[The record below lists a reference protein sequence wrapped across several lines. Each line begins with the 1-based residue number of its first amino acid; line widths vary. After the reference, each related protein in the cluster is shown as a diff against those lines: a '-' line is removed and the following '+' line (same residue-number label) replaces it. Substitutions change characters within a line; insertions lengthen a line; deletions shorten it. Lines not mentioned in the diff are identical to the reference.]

1 MSDDQIRKRICF
13 KDVPISFLYLLKYFV
28 DKYEVRESIFSRFRG
43 SSRNH
48 PKSIAI
54 DQESLI
60 SHLGII
66 ITPKKPYNYIKKQW
80 KTNKSCNMFADLG
93 PLFEAKSPLYL
104 SSRALR
110 PCRRPCA
117 SGPLQITSFTKFK
130 LLGPQARRVFAWLGP
145 DGSDGQACHVSGG
158 H

>member
-66 ITPKKPYNYIKKQW
+66 EIPQNLTITLQRQAKQ
-80 KTNKSCNMFADLG
+80 
-93 PLFEAKSPLYL
+93 
-104 SSRALR
+104 
-110 PCRRPCA
+110 
-117 SGPLQITSFTKFK
+117 Q
-130 LLGPQARRVFAWLGP
+130 QHVFAVFWTLLDPVLGKP
-145 DGSDGQACHVSGG
+145 SYFE
-158 H
+158 